1 MLRGLRKASSNWL
14 GKAVMAAVVGFL
26 VISFAIWGIGD
37 IFRGFGRST
46 VAKIGHTE
54 ITIEQFRTLYNDRL
68 QQYSRQLGRPITPD
82 QARATGLDRV
92 VTGQIFSEILLD
104 ERARALGL
112 ALSDS
117 EVAKLITNDPGFRG
131 PNGQFD
137 RSRFELIIRNAGYTE
152 ARFVA
157 EQRRQALRRELAGT
171 IASGLNAPKAL
182 VEALNRYQNEQRSIE
197 YVLLDRALAGD
208 IPAPSPEVLAKY
220 FDERKILFR
229 TPEYR
234 KLVIVSLI
242 PSEQA
247 RWIEVS
253 AEDLKRAYEER
264 RARYVT
270 PERRHLLQIDFPNAE
285 AASAAAERIAK
296 GASFTD
302 IAKDLGKSEK
312 DVDLGTVPKTA
323 IIDRAV
329 ADAAFA
335 LKEGE
340 VSAPVQGRFG
350 TVLVQVLKIEP
361 EQVRPLEQV
370 AGELKQELAAAR
382 AKSEIFDLYNKIEDA
397 RAEGKSLAEAA
408 ANLKLEARTIEA
420 VDRSGRDAAGTPV
433 KLPDAERLVPAAFNT
448 DVGVER
454 DPLRFQDGYI
464 WYDVTGI
471 SPSRERSLDEV
482 KDQVEPRWREQEIAT
497 RLETKATEM
506 LDKLK
511 AGGTLAEIAAANHL
525 KVETLTGLKRGE
537 PAGPL
542 AAAGTDAVFRTAKEA
557 AGKTQAAQPAEQVV
571 FRVTDIVVPTLDMSS
586 EEAKRDLDALNRGV
600 SEDILAEYIAHLESE
615 IGVTINQSALN
626 QVVGGGAGEGAD

>member
-1 MLRGLRKASSNWL
+1 
-14 GKAVMAAVVGFL
+14 MAAVVGFL

-46 VAKIGHTE
+46 VAKIGRTE

-68 QQYSRQLGRPITPD
+68 QQYSRQFGRPITPD
-82 QARATGLDRV
+82 QARAIGLDRAAI
-92 VTGQIFSEILLD
+92 TQIFSEILLD
-104 ERARALGL
+104 ERAHALGL
-112 ALSDS
+112 ALSDA
-117 EVAKLITNDPGFRG
+117 EVAKLITNDPAFRG

-137 RSRFELIIRNAGYTE
+137 RFRFEQIIRNAGYTE
-152 ARFVA
+152 PRFVA
-157 EQRRQALRRELAGT
+157 EQRRLSLRRELAGT
-171 IASGLNAPKAL
+171 IASGLSAPRTL
-182 VEALNRYQNEQRSIE
+182 VEAANRYQNEQRSIE
-197 YVLLDRALAGD
+197 YALLDRALAGE
-208 IPAPSPEVLAKY
+208 IPPPPPEVLAKY
-220 FDERKILFR
+220 FEERKTQFR
-229 TPEYR
+229 APEYR

-247 RWIEVS
+247 RWIEIS
-253 AEDLKRAYEER
+253 DADLKRAYEER

-270 PERRHLLQIDFPNAE
+270 PERRHILQIDFPNAE

-296 GASFTD
+296 GTSFTE
-302 IAKDLGKSEK
+302 IAKELGKSEK
-312 DVDLGTVPKTA
+312 DIDLGTVPKA
-323 IIDRAV
+323 AVIDRAA

-420 VDRSGRDAAGTPV
+420 IDRSGRDAAGTPV
-433 KLPDAERLVPAAFNT
+433 KLPDAEQLLPTAFST
-448 DVGVER
+448 DIGVER
-454 DPLRFQDGYI
+454 DPLQFQDGYI

-482 KDQVEPRWREQEIAT
+482 KDLVETRWREQEIAT
-497 RLETKATEM
+497 RLDTKATEM

-511 AGGTLAEIAAANHL
+511 AGTTLAEVAAANHL

-537 PAGPL
+537 AAGPL
-542 AAAGTDAVFRTAKEA
+542 SAAGVDAVFRTAKDA
-557 AGKTQAAQPAEQVV
+557 VGKTEAAQPAEQVV
-571 FRVTDIVVPTLDMSS
+571 FRVTDIVVPALDMASD
-586 EEAKRDLDALNRGV
+586 EAKRTLETLNRSL
-600 SEDILAEYIAHLESE
+600 SEDILAEYVTRLESE
-615 IGVTINQSALN
+615 IGVTINQNALN
-626 QVVGGGAGEGAD
+626 QVVSGGAGDGAN

>member
-68 QQYSRQLGRPITPD
+68 QQYSRQIGRPISAD
-82 QARATGLDRV
+82 QARATGLDRAAIR
-92 VTGQIFSEILLD
+92 QIFSEILLD
-104 ERARALGL
+104 ERVHALGL
-112 ALSDS
+112 ALSDA
-117 EVAKLITNDPGFRG
+117 EVAKQITNDPGFRG

-137 RSRFELIIRNAGYTE
+137 RFRFEQIIRNAGYTE
-152 ARFVA
+152 PRFVA
-157 EQRRQALRRELAGT
+157 EQRRQSLRRELAGT
-171 IASGLNAPKAL
+171 IASGLRAPRTL
-182 VEALNRYQNEQRSIE
+182 VEAANRYENEQRSIE
-197 YVLLDRALAGD
+197 YVLLDRALAGE
-208 IPAPSPEVLAKY
+208 IPPPPPEVLAKY
-220 FDERKILFR
+220 FEERKSQFR

-242 PSEQA
+242 PGEQA
-247 RWIEVS
+247 RWIEIS
-253 AEDLKRAYEER
+253 DADLKRAYEER

-270 PERRHLLQIDFPNAE
+270 PERRHILQIDFPNAE

-296 GASFTD
+296 GASFTE
-302 IAKDLGKSEK
+302 IAKELGKSEK
-312 DVDLGTVPKTA
+312 DIDLGTVPKA
-323 IIDRAV
+323 AVIDRAA

-361 EQVRPLEQV
+361 EQVRPFEQV

-408 ANLKLEARTIEA
+408 ANLKLEAGTIE

-433 KLPDAERLVPAAFNT
+433 KLPDAERLLAAAFTT

-482 KDQVEPRWREQEIAT
+482 KDQVEARWREQEIAT

-542 AAAGTDAVFRTAKEA
+542 SAAGIDAVFRTTKDA

-571 FRVTDIVVPTLDMSS
+571 FRVTSIVVPTLDMSS

>member
-92 VTGQIFSEILLD
+92 VPGQIFSEILLD

-131 PNGQFD
+131 PDGQFD

-152 ARFVA
+152 GRFVA

-208 IPAPSPEVLAKY
+208 IPAPSQEVLAKY

-253 AEDLKRAYEER
+253 DEDLKRAYEER

-312 DVDLGTVPKTA
+312 DIDLGTVPKSA
-323 IIDRAV
+323 VIDRAV

-397 RAEGKSLAEAA
+397 RAEGKPLAEAA
-408 ANLKLEARTIEA
+408 ASLKLEARTVE
-420 VDRSGRDAAGTPV
+420 VDRSGRDPAGAPV
-433 KLPDAERLVPAAFNT
+433 KLPDAQRLLPAAFT
-448 DVGVER
+448 TEIGVER
-454 DPLRFQDGYI
+454 DPLQFQDGYI
-464 WYDVTGI
+464 WFDVTGI
-471 SPSRERSLDEV
+471 SPSRERSLEEA
-482 KDQVEPRWREQEIAT
+482 KDQVEARWREQEIAT

-525 KVETLTGLKRGE
+525 KVETLAGLKRGE

-542 AAAGTDAVFRTAKEA
+542 AAAGIDAVFRTAKDA

-615 IGVTINQSALN
+615 IGVTINQNALN